1 MKIVAAIPARLNS
14 SRLPKKLLR
23 DICGKT
29 LITRTYEA
37 TVNSNLFD
45 DVLVITNSSEIIAE
59 LESSKVKY
67 IFDDENYQTGT
78 DRIAGVASKIEA
90 DIIINVQGD
99 EPFINSNTIESIL
112 NTFKHDKENNIKI
125 VSVMTPIKDDQE
137 LKNPNNVKVFTDVS
151 NNAIYFSRHPIPF
164 KIDLNISKAHK
175 HVGIYAFRKKS
186 LIEFAKLKVG
196 ELESSEKIEALRL
209 IENDIKIKMIN
220 SNDTFI
226 GIDTEEDI
234 QKAIKIFCEKG
245 NL

>member
-37 TVNSNLFD
+37 TVNSKIFD
-45 DVLVITNSSEIIAE
+45 DVLVITNSPEIIAE
-59 LESSKVKY
+59 LESSNIKY
-67 IFDDENYQTGT
+67 IFDDNNYQTGT

-186 LIEFAKLKVG
+186 LIEFAKLNVG

-234 QKAIKIFCEKG
+234 QKAIKIYCEKG

>member
-1 MKIVAAIPARLNS
+1 MRIVAAIPARLNS

-23 DICGKT
+23 EICGKT
-29 LITRTYEA
+29 LIARTYEA
-37 TVNSNLFD
+37 TVNSKIFD
-45 DVLVITNSSEIIAE
+45 DVLVITNSPEIIAE

-67 IFDDENYQTGT
+67 IFDDANYQTGT

-99 EPFINSNTIESIL
+99 EPFINPNTIESIL
-112 NTFKHDKENNIKI
+112 NTFRHDKENNIKI

-137 LKNPNNVKVFTDVS
+137 LKNPNNVKVFTDES

-186 LIEFAKLKVG
+186 LIEFAKLSVG

>member
-1 MKIVAAIPARLNS
+1 MRIVAAIPARLNS

-37 TVNSNLFD
+37 TLNSNLFD
-45 DVLVITNSSEIIAE
+45 DVLVITNSPEIIAE

-67 IFDDENYQTGT
+67 IFDDANYQTGT

-90 DIIINVQGD
+90 DIIINIQGD

-112 NTFKHDKENNIKI
+112 KTFKHDKENNIKI
-125 VSVMTPIKDDQE
+125 VSVMTPIKDGQE
-137 LKNPNNVKVFTDVS
+137 LKNPNNVKVFTDES

-164 KIDLNISKAHK
+164 KIDLNISKPHK

-186 LIEFAKLKVG
+186 LIEFSKLNVG

>member
-1 MKIVAAIPARLNS
+1 MRIVAAIPARLNS

-67 IFDDENYQTGT
+67 IFDDANYQTGT

-99 EPFINSNTIESIL
+99 EPFINPNTIESIL

-125 VSVMTPIKDDQE
+125 VSVMTPIKDEQE
-137 LKNPNNVKVFTDVS
+137 LKNPDNVKVFTDVS

-164 KIDLNISKAHK
+164 KIDLNISRAHK

-186 LIEFAKLKVG
+186 LIEFAKLNVG

>member
-90 DIIINVQGD
+90 DIIITVQGD

-137 LKNPNNVKVFTDVS
+137 LKNPNNVKVFTDMS

-186 LIEFAKLKVG
+186 LIEFAKLNVG

-234 QKAIKIFCEKG
+234 QKVIKIFCEKG

>member
-1 MKIVAAIPARLNS
+1 MRIVAAIPARLDS
-14 SRLPKKLLR
+14 TRLPKKLLIE
-23 DICGKT
+23 ICGKS
-29 LITRTYEA
+29 LIARTYEA

-45 DVLVITNSSEIIAE
+45 DVLVITNSREIISE
-59 LESSKVKY
+59 LENSKIKF
-67 IFDDENYQTGT
+67 IFDDANYQTGT

-99 EPFINSNTIESIL
+99 EPFINSNTIQSIL
-112 NTFKHDKENNIKI
+112 NTFTNDKENSIGI
-125 VSVMTPIKDDQE
+125 VSVMTPIKDEKE

-151 NNAIYFSRHPIPF
+151 NNAIYFSRHSIPF
-164 KIDLNISKAHK
+164 KSDLNISKAHK

-186 LIEFAKLKVG
+186 LIEFAKLNVG

-220 SNDTFI
+220 SNETFI

>member
-1 MKIVAAIPARLNS
+1 MRIVAAIPARLNS

-186 LIEFAKLKVG
+186 LIEFAKLNVG

>member
-1 MKIVAAIPARLNS
+1 MRIVAAIPARLDS
-14 SRLPKKLLR
+14 TRLPKKLLR
-23 DICGKT
+23 EICGKS
-29 LITRTYEA
+29 LIARTYEA

-45 DVLVITNSSEIIAE
+45 DVLVITNSREIISE
-59 LESSKVKY
+59 LENSKIKY
-67 IFDDENYQTGT
+67 IFDDANYQTGT

-99 EPFINSNTIESIL
+99 EPFINSNTIQSIL
-112 NTFKHDKENNIKI
+112 NTFTYDKENSIGI
-125 VSVMTPIKDDQE
+125 VSVMTPIKDEKE

-151 NNAIYFSRHPIPF
+151 NNAIYFSRHSIPF
-164 KIDLNISKAHK
+164 KSDLNISKAHK
-175 HVGIYAFRKKS
+175 HVGVYAFRKKS
-186 LIEFAKLKVG
+186 LIEFAKLNVG

-220 SNDTFI
+220 SNETFI

>member
-14 SRLPKKLLR
+14 SRLRKKLLR

-45 DVLVITNSSEIIAE
+45 DVLVITNSPEIIAE

>member
-1 MKIVAAIPARLNS
+1 MRIVAAIPARLNS

-45 DVLVITNSSEIIAE
+45 DVLVITNSPEIITE
-59 LESSKVKY
+59 LETSKIKY
-67 IFDDENYQTGT
+67 IFDDNNYQTGT

-99 EPFINSNTIESIL
+99 EPFINSNTIKSIL
-112 NTFKHDKENNIKI
+112 NTFIQDKLNSIGI
-125 VSVMTPIKDDQE
+125 VSVMTPIKDEQE
-137 LKNPNNVKVFTDVS
+137 LKNPNNVKVFTDMS
-151 NNAIYFSRHPIPF
+151 DNAIYFSRHPIPF
-164 KIDLNISKAHK
+164 KIDLNISKAYK
-175 HVGIYAFRKKS
+175 HVGIYAFRKES
-186 LIEFAKLKVG
+186 LIEFSKLEEGK
-196 ELESSEKIEALRL
+196 LESSEKIEALRL

-220 SNDTFI
+220 SNEVFI

-234 QKAIKIFCEKG
+234 QKAIKIFCEKD

>member
-1 MKIVAAIPARLNS
+1 MRIVAAIPARLNS

-99 EPFINSNTIESIL
+99 EPFINPNTIESIL
-112 NTFKHDKENNIKI
+112 N
-125 VSVMTPIKDDQE
+125 
-137 LKNPNNVKVFTDVS
+137 L
-151 NNAIYFSRHPIPF
+151 
-164 KIDLNISKAHK
+164 
-175 HVGIYAFRKKS
+175 S
-186 LIEFAKLKVG
+186 LIH
-196 ELESSEKIEALRL
+196 I
-209 IENDIKIKMIN
+209 
-220 SNDTFI
+220 
-226 GIDTEEDI
+226 
-234 QKAIKIFCEKG
+234 
-245 NL
+245 

>member
-1 MKIVAAIPARLNS
+1 MRIVAAIPARLNS

-59 LESSKVKY
+59 LESSKIKY
-67 IFDDENYQTGT
+67 IFDDANYQTGT

-99 EPFINSNTIESIL
+99 EPFINPNTIESIL
-112 NTFKHDKENNIKI
+112 NTFRHDKENNIKI

-151 NNAIYFSRHPIPF
+151 NNAIYFSRHPVPF

-209 IENDIKIKMIN
+209 IENGIKIKMIN

>member
-1 MKIVAAIPARLNS
+1 MRTVAAIPARLNS

-67 IFDDENYQTGT
+67 IFDDANYQTGT

-186 LIEFAKLKVG
+186 LIEFAKLNVG

-234 QKAIKIFCEKG
+234 QKAIKIFCEKD

>member
-125 VSVMTPIKDDQE
+125 VSVMTPIKDGHE
-137 LKNPNNVKVFTDVS
+137 LKNPNNVKVFTDES

>member
-1 MKIVAAIPARLNS
+1 MRIVAAIPARLNS

-59 LESSKVKY
+59 LESSNIKY
-67 IFDDENYQTGT
+67 IFDDNNHQTGT

>member
-1 MKIVAAIPARLNS
+1 MRIVAAIPARLDS
-14 SRLPKKLLR
+14 TRLPKKLLR
-23 DICGKT
+23 EICGKT
-29 LITRTYEA
+29 LIVRTYEA

-45 DVLVITNSSEIIAE
+45 DVFVITNSHEIISE
-59 LESSKVKY
+59 LENSKIKY
-67 IFDDENYQTGT
+67 IFDDGNYQTGT
-78 DRIAGVASKIEA
+78 DRIAGVVSKIEA

-99 EPFINSNTIESIL
+99 EPFINSNTIQAII

-125 VSVMTPIKDDQE
+125 VSVMTPIKDEQE
-137 LKNPNNVKVFTDVS
+137 LKNPNNVKVFTDMS

-175 HVGIYAFRKKS
+175 HVGIYAFRKTS
-186 LIEFAKLKVG
+186 LIEFAKLNVG

-220 SNDTFI
+220 SNETFI

-234 QKAIKIFCEKG
+234 QKAIKIFCEKS

>member
-1 MKIVAAIPARLNS
+1 MRIVAAIPARLNS

-67 IFDDENYQTGT
+67 IFDDANYQTGT

-90 DIIINVQGD
+90 DIIINIQGD

-112 NTFKHDKENNIKI
+112 KTFKHDKENNIKI

-186 LIEFAKLKVG
+186 LIEFAKLNVG

-220 SNDTFI
+220 SNEVFI

-234 QKAIKIFCEKG
+234 QKAIKIFCEKD

>member
-1 MKIVAAIPARLNS
+1 MRIVAAIPARLDS
-14 SRLPKKLLR
+14 TRLPKKLLIE
-23 DICGKT
+23 ICGKS
-29 LITRTYEA
+29 LIARTYEA

-45 DVLVITNSSEIIAE
+45 DVLVITNSREIISE
-59 LESSKVKY
+59 LENSKIKY
-67 IFDDENYQTGT
+67 IFDDANYQTGT

-99 EPFINSNTIESIL
+99 EPFINSNTIQSIL
-112 NTFKHDKENNIKI
+112 NTFTNDKENSIGI
-125 VSVMTPIKDDQE
+125 VSVMTPIKDEKE

-151 NNAIYFSRHPIPF
+151 NNAIYFSRHSIPF
-164 KIDLNISKAHK
+164 KSDLNISKAHK
-175 HVGIYAFRKKS
+175 HVGVYAFRKKS
-186 LIEFAKLKVG
+186 LIEFAKLNVG

-220 SNDTFI
+220 SNETFI

>member
-1 MKIVAAIPARLNS
+1 MRIVAAIPARLNS

-23 DICGKT
+23 EICGKT
-29 LITRTYEA
+29 LIARTYEA
-37 TVNSNLFD
+37 TVNSKIFD
-45 DVLVITNSSEIIAE
+45 DVLVITNSPEIIAE
-59 LESSKVKY
+59 LESSNIKY
-67 IFDDENYQTGT
+67 IFDDNNYQTGT

-137 LKNPNNVKVFTDVS
+137 LKNPNNVKVFTDMS

-164 KIDLNISKAHK
+164 KIDLNISKAYK

-186 LIEFAKLKVG
+186 LIEFAKLNVG

-209 IENDIKIKMIN
+209 IENGIKIKMIN

>member
-23 DICGKT
+23 EICGKT
-29 LITRTYEA
+29 LIARTYEA
-37 TVNSNLFD
+37 TVNSKIFD
-45 DVLVITNSSEIIAE
+45 DVLVITNSPEIIAE
-59 LESSKVKY
+59 LESSNIKY
-67 IFDDENYQTGT
+67 IFDDNNYQTGT

-137 LKNPNNVKVFTDVS
+137 LKNPNNVKVFTDLS

-186 LIEFAKLKVG
+186 LIKFAKLNVG

>member
-1 MKIVAAIPARLNS
+1 MRIVAAIPARLNS

-67 IFDDENYQTGT
+67 IFDDANYQTGT

-90 DIIINVQGD
+90 DVIINVQGD

-186 LIEFAKLKVG
+186 LIEFAKLNVG

>member
-1 MKIVAAIPARLNS
+1 MRIVAAIPARLNS

-67 IFDDENYQTGT
+67 IFDDANYQTGT

-164 KIDLNISKAHK
+164 KIDLNISKAYK
-175 HVGIYAFRKKS
+175 HVGIYAFRKES
-186 LIEFAKLKVG
+186 LIEFAKLNVG

-220 SNDTFI
+220 SNEVFI

-234 QKAIKIFCEKG
+234 QKAIKIFCEKD

>member
-1 MKIVAAIPARLNS
+1 MRIVAAIPARLNS

-67 IFDDENYQTGT
+67 IFDDANYQTGT

-125 VSVMTPIKDDQE
+125 VSVMTPIKNDQE

-186 LIEFAKLKVG
+186 LIEFAKLNVG

>member
-1 MKIVAAIPARLNS
+1 MRIVAAIPARLNS
-14 SRLPKKLLR
+14 TRLPKKLLR
-23 DICGKT
+23 EICGKS
-29 LITRTYEA
+29 LIARTYEA

-45 DVLVITNSSEIIAE
+45 DVLVITNSREIISE
-59 LESSKVKY
+59 LENSKIKY
-67 IFDDENYQTGT
+67 IFDDANYQTGT

-99 EPFINSNTIESIL
+99 EPFINSNTIKSIL
-112 NTFKHDKENNIKI
+112 NTFTHDKENSIGI
-125 VSVMTPIKDDQE
+125 VSVMTPIKDEKE

-151 NNAIYFSRHPIPF
+151 NNAIYFSRHSIPF
-164 KIDLNISKAHK
+164 KSDLNISKAHK
-175 HVGIYAFRKKS
+175 HVGVYAFRKKS
-186 LIEFAKLKVG
+186 LIEFAKLNVG

-220 SNDTFI
+220 SNETFI

>member
-1 MKIVAAIPARLNS
+1 MIIVAAIPARLDS
-14 SRLPKKLLR
+14 TRLPKKLLR
-23 DICGKT
+23 EICGKS
-29 LITRTYEA
+29 LIARTYEA

-45 DVLVITNSSEIIAE
+45 DVLVITNSSEIISE
-59 LESSKVKY
+59 LENSKIKY
-67 IFDDENYQTGT
+67 IFDDANYQTGT

-99 EPFINSNTIESIL
+99 EPFINSNTIQSIL
-112 NTFKHDKENNIKI
+112 NTFTHDMENSIGI
-125 VSVMTPIKDDQE
+125 VSVMTPIKDEQE

-151 NNAIYFSRHPIPF
+151 NNAIYFSRHSIPF
-164 KIDLNISKAHK
+164 KSDLNISKAHK
-175 HVGIYAFRKKS
+175 HVGVYAFRKKS
-186 LIEFAKLKVG
+186 LIEFAKLNVG

-220 SNDTFI
+220 SNETFI

>member
-67 IFDDENYQTGT
+67 IFDDANYQTGT

-151 NNAIYFSRHPIPF
+151 KNAIYFSRHPIPF

>member
-186 LIEFAKLKVG
+186 LIEFAKLNVG

-220 SNDTFI
+220 SNEVFI

-234 QKAIKIFCEKG
+234 QKAIKIFCEKD

>member
-1 MKIVAAIPARLNS
+1 MRIVAAIPARLNS

-137 LKNPNNVKVFTDVS
+137 LKNPNNVKVFTDES

-186 LIEFAKLKVG
+186 LIEFAKLNVG

>member
-1 MKIVAAIPARLNS
+1 MRIVAAIPARLNS

-59 LESSKVKY
+59 LERSKVKY
-67 IFDDENYQTGT
+67 IFDDQNYQTGT

-196 ELESSEKIEALRL
+196 KLESSEKIEALRL

>member
-137 LKNPNNVKVFTDVS
+137 LKNPNNVKVFTDMS

-186 LIEFAKLKVG
+186 LIEFAKLDVG

-234 QKAIKIFCEKG
+234 QKAIKIFCEKD

>member
-1 MKIVAAIPARLNS
+1 M
-14 SRLPKKLLR
+14 
-23 DICGKT
+23 
-29 LITRTYEA
+29 
-37 TVNSNLFD
+37 
-45 DVLVITNSSEIIAE
+45 TNPRIISE
-59 LESSKVKY
+59 LENGKINY
-67 IFDDENYQTGT
+67 IFDNANYETGT